1 MCTGTDEM
9 APASRFKVSETI
21 HGEADRGGHSQLQR
35 YGWEIRGGRNKRLEA
50 TIARG
55 QKEGK

>member
-1 MCTGTDEM
+1 M